1 MYQIIKALPTRATL
15 MLALLTLMMLSGCA
29 SRESK
34 LIGKWKM
41 DASALTASMPQ
52 NERGSEMAK
61 KLLENATLDLK
72 EDKTFAMTMMMSF
85 KGNWT
90 IDDNADTVTLN
101 MTKIGDM
108 DISKMPNAGKTQ
120 KPMKPMVMN
129 IGADNKTLTLVVPQT
144 TMPNGA
150 APKAADGLKFIKQ

>member
-1 MYQIIKALPTRATL
+1 

-52 NERGSEMAK
+52 NERGAEMAK

-72 EDKTFAMTMMMSF
+72 KDKTFAMTMMMSF
-85 KGNWT
+85 NGNWT
-90 IDDNADTVTLN
+90 MDDNAGTVTLN
-101 MTKIGDM
+101 ITKIGDM

-120 KPMKPMVMN
+120 KPMVMN